1 MKMQKRRLKAKVGDE
16 AEESAKSKKPVARRN
31 RDRKSHDKLT
41 LNTCLGS
48 SASRV
53 AFSANYDSDSSDSVI
68 SDLNQMGNNL
78 NHTEREDEEEAE
90 QNKCFHN
97 NPILSASIAG
107 L

>member
-1 MKMQKRRLKAKVGDE
+1 MQKRRFKAKVGDE
-16 AEESAKSKKPVARRN
+16 AEESAKSKKPPVARRN
-31 RDRKSHDKLT
+31 RERKSHDKLT

-78 NHTEREDEEEAE
+78 NHTEKEDEEEEE
-90 QNKCFHN
+90 QNKYFHN
-97 NPILSASIAG
+97 NPTLSSSIAG